1 MSTKKA
7 KRPSEARQQ
16 KPLCLGSLAED
27 VLHFI
32 QERTNTTFQ
41 EVADMIV
48 SKTHKDD
55 SSNEKTTRRRV
66 YDVLNVFAAAGLISK
81 EARSIKYQPLAHIS
95 ELDNLSPQDKDL
107 AKNCED
113 KRTLLMQRIKLLLSY
128 KALIMRNK
136 QVSRPVNAVQMPVI
150 MVGFNN
156 NILGES
162 YSSLDGKSVEMSASE
177 GPIFYSPMDVFSKLQ
192 FPVDLL
198 RTLMKEPH
206 TRGLEACE
214 DLVFQD

>member
-7 KRPSEARQQ
+7 KRPSEVRQQ
-16 KPLCLGSLAED
+16 KPLCLSSLAED

-48 SKTHKDD
+48 SKDD

-107 AKNCED
+107 AKDCED
-113 KRTLLMQRIKLLLSY
+113 KRTMLMQRIKLLLSY
-128 KALIMRNK
+128 KALIARNK
-136 QVSRPVNAVQMPVI
+136 QVARPVNAVQMPVI
-150 MVGFNN
+150 IVGFNN

-162 YSSLDGKSVEMSASE
+162 NSSLDGRSVEMNASE
-177 GPIFYSPMDVFSKLQ
+177 NPIFYSPMDVFAKLQ

-198 RTLMKEPH
+198 RTLIKEPH